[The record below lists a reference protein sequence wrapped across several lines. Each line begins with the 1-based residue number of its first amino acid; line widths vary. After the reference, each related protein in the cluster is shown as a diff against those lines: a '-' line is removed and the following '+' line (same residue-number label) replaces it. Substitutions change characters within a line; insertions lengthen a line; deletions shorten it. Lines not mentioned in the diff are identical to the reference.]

1 MKRKYLLL
9 FLPLLFFLFFFPE
22 ESLLASCEGVR
33 LWFHTVLP
41 ALLPF
46 LILSNILVRS
56 GLILPLLS
64 HLDPVWNRLL
74 GLTSGGAYCLALG
87 VLCGFPWAPDCRLN
101 FCDRVRSPGKRQ
113 SIFCVSPITPAP
125 CF

>member
-74 GLTSGGAYCLALG
+74 GLTSGGVYCLTLG
-87 VLCGFPWAPDCRLN
+87 VLCGFPMGARL
-101 FCDRVRSPGKRQ
+101 
-113 SIFCVSPITPAP
+113 
-125 CF
+125 

>member
-64 HLDPVWNRLL
+64 HLEPFTGPDLRRSLL
-74 GLTSGGAYCLALG
+74 PGSGGT
-87 VLCGFPWAPDCRLN
+87 
-101 FCDRVRSPGKRQ
+101 VRFSHGRQ
-113 SIFCVSPITPAP
+113 TVG
-125 CF
+125 